1 MKIRNCQKQIKE
13 KEKNGT
19 DMERLYNVADIEY
32 PIEQK
37 KVILERAIPE
47 LMEIFGN
54 YLVKIITFEHDE
66 LNDVNL
72 AVLLDGYSTELYAK
86 DAPKIRAVTE
96 GVNMA
101 DNICTLSVITV
112 NYDTVKEHPLY
123 SSIKAGEVVCVNK
136 KQKDV

>member
-19 DMERLYNVADIEY
+19 DMELLYNAANIEF

-37 KVILERAIPE
+37 KVILERTIPE
-47 LMEIFGN
+47 LTEIFGN
-54 YLVKIITFEHDE
+54 YLVKIISFEHDE

-96 GVNMA
+96 GINMA

-123 SSIKAGEVVCVNK
+123 SSIKIGEVVYVNE

>member
-1 MKIRNCQKQIKE
+1 
-13 KEKNGT
+13 
-19 DMERLYNVADIEY
+19 MEWLYNAANVEF

-37 KVILERAIPE
+37 KVILERTIPE

-54 YLVKIITFEHDE
+54 YLVKIISFEHDE

-96 GVNMA
+96 SINMA
-101 DNICTLSVITV
+101 DNMCTLSVITV
-112 NYDTVKEHPLY
+112 NYDTVEEHPLY
-123 SSIKAGEVVCVNK
+123 SSIKAGEVVCVNE
-136 KQKDV
+136 KQKDM

>member
-1 MKIRNCQKQIKE
+1 MKVRKCQKQIKE
-13 KEKNGT
+13 KEKSGI
-19 DMERLYNVADIEY
+19 DLERIRDAADIEF

-37 KVILERAIPE
+37 KVILKRIVPE
-47 LMEIFGN
+47 LTEIFGD
-54 YLVKIITFEHDE
+54 YLVKIISFEHDE

-101 DNICTLSVITV
+101 GNICTFSVITV
-112 NYDTVKEHPLY
+112 NYNTFKEHPLY
-123 SSIKAGEVVCVNK
+123 SAIRAGEVVWPI
-136 KQKDV
+136 